1 MLCVTVLGMGGR
13 PEGECGRQKK
23 ENPRPSL
30 TFHIGIPEFMG
41 QAGVT
46 MILVSS
52 NSSCLGGGKEH
63 HRGRHQRQRE
73 GQLQS
78 LYWGDSQSLPSP
90 SFALRALGIWPKL
103 LLTLSWEERASG
115 HSFCPGDSDPKG
127 IVGYFLTPPTCP
139 LPMHKF
145 PLMTL

>member
-1 MLCVTVLGMGGR
+1 MLCVAVLGMGGR

-30 TFHIGIPEFMG
+30 TFHIGITEFMG

-63 HRGRHQRQRE
+63 HRGRTQRHQRQRE

-78 LYWGDSQSLPSP
+78 LYRGDSQSLPSP
-90 SFALRALGIWPKL
+90 SFAPRALG
-103 LLTLSWEERASG
+103 
-115 HSFCPGDSDPKG
+115 
-127 IVGYFLTPPTCP
+127 
-139 LPMHKF
+139 M
-145 PLMTL
+145 